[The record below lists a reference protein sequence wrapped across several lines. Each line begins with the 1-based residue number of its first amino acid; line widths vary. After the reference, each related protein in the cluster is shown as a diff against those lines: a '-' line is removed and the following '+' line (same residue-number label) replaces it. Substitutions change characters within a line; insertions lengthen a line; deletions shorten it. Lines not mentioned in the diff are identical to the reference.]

1 MENHPNYFQKRK
13 IYKMLAK
20 TRRWQ
25 KQFNILSYKDI
36 NREIKSSNF
45 KKLVDI
51 SETHYEDQIQQIIHD
66 IKKRKSIR
74 LILIAGPSSSGKTTF
89 SYRLKDS
96 LKNQGIKSHS
106 LSLDNYFK
114 NRDKTPKDKNGEYN
128 FESIDALDLP
138 LLNSHLKKLFSGE
151 KVQLP
156 TFDFVFGEK
165 KFNNNFL
172 QLNSTDILIV
182 EGLHGLNKKM
192 TLDIQNSIKYKVY
205 VTAMLQLKDPFNKFF
220 HTTDNR
226 FIRRIVRDMQ
236 FRGYNAS
243 ETIKRWPSVVRGEQK
258 NIFKFQHTADFVF
271 NSSLLYEMPVL
282 KLFAFDLL
290 VEINKNKDVFWN
302 ARRLLTILNYFD
314 FASEP
319 DLEFIPKNSAIREFI
334 GKSQYKY

>member
-96 LKNQGIKSHS
+96 LKNQGIESHS

-114 NRDKTPKDKNGEYN
+114 NREETPKDKNGEYD
-128 FESIDALDLP
+128 FESIDALDLT

-156 TFDFVFGEK
+156 TFDFVSGEK

-182 EGLHGLNKKM
+182 EGIHGLNKKM

-290 VEINKNKDVFWN
+290 VEINKNKDVFWD

-314 FASEP
+314 FVSES
-319 DLEFIPKNSAIREFI
+319 DLKFIPKNSAIREFI